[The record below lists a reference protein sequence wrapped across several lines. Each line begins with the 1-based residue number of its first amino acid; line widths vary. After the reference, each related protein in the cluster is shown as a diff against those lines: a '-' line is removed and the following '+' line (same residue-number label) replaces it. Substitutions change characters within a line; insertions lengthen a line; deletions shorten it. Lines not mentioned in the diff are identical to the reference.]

1 MSVSEAVDGAVR
13 NLGDKIRS
21 ADSTEDV
28 SNLTKDGETN
38 RSILIGIVS
47 GVGVGVLALFYIAF
61 KKPSSSGSS
70 SSSMG
75 FNTGFLSGARNF
87 GTSGYNKLH

>member
-21 ADSTEDV
+21 ADTSEDV

-38 RSILIGIVS
+38 RGLLIGIVS
-47 GVGVGVLALFYIAF
+47 GVGVGLLALFYIAV
-61 KKPSSSGSS
+61 KRSGSGGS
-70 SSSMG
+70 GSMG

-87 GTSGYNKLH
+87 GRSGYTKLN